1 MRVTPTGIAYV
12 ASALLLCA
20 TYGAVYRPL
29 ESSIVARYDEL
40 DNLRDDLAR
49 DRRIAAQAG
58 DFARAAHALRASI
71 GNDGPGRR
79 PGETVA
85 RFLVA
90 LDTVAARDG
99 IAVEAVAPRLP
110 TLTQFAA
117 APPGTHPNDDL
128 NLDLTLRGSY
138 ARVMRVVR
146 TLDGRTAAVRLTVA
160 NLRVA
165 RLLPGSPTEIDAT
178 FHVTLLGADADA
190 TTPPVQH
197 PS

>member
-1 MRVTPTGIAYV
+1 MPSRTSWPAASLERARKRNHSHTSGGRVNANGRV
-12 ASALLLCA
+12 ASTVAKQRSR
-20 TYGAVYRPL
+20 AVQSR
-29 ESSIVARYDEL
+29 SVS
-40 DNLRDDLAR
+40 
-49 DRRIAAQAG
+49 
-58 DFARAAHALRASI
+58 ARAGMRACGSVSERNTI
-71 GNDGPGRR
+71 
-79 PGETVA
+79 
-85 RFLVA
+85 
-90 LDTVAARDG
+90 ARDG
-99 IAVEAVAPRLP
+99 SAVEAVAPRLP
-110 TLTQFAA
+110 TLTQFAP